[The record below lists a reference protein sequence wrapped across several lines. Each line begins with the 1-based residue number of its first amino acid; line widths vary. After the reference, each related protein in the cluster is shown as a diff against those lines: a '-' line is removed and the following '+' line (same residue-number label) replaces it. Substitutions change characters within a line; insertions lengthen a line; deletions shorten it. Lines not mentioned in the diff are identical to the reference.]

1 MPEIKLGS
9 SANMKNINLG
19 VIELQEVYLGN
30 VLVWQNNLGPAYATL
45 IWDGTTFT
53 LPARAS
59 GEPMEK
65 FTRAFTSVAGN
76 FAGARSF
83 TLSLQTI
90 SDPDNEREPGTNDYL
105 VGYRLQRPD
114 GTYAAGDPTSS
125 GNNSFGAP
133 IKEFGA
139 SLPNASATWN
149 SVDEEFTSGN
159 TTLTV
164 SNIPVALRETDPSGN
179 VVDSTTQTFVDAGD
193 WEIIVVDSR
202 GGESSVGTLEID
214 LIYDAPS
221 GQQVNSITQ
230 GGQSAGSAIST
241 SLSSPTSYTNTVI
254 GGPSTAILSFNN
266 TGGPLSTTP
275 GLQYSWSCISG
286 CSGTSTNSTFQASIP
301 QSDSG
306 GASPARVRLTT
317 IGRAYNG
324 NAAGVTTVSDVYFR
338 SGPSLT
344 APSFSI
350 TGAGICNPGGGVNGS
365 WSAVST
371 NTIGTFVRWN
381 PTGNGSWSGTCPA
394 CDTAVN
400 ISSGVSVNETRN
412 VGGTNV
418 NSLSS
423 TASAR
428 VQGARP
434 SISLSGTITG
444 NCANVSSYT
453 FRGGSI
459 SAIDCAGTSPGAGSY
474 TIAYFVN
481 AASGYTF
488 SSNPQVLRTQ
498 DSGNAQCVGLPTS
511 CAATVPYCPTAIPYT
526 PPLPSPPA
534 PSYNSGTCTFS
545 CPSGSSLGGGGAT
558 LSPGLSGA
566 RSCTGNGSTY
576 TATTTNGGV
585 QTCPSTPP
593 PPPPPPASTC
603 YTIKYTAPG
612 YFSRMSY
619 FACGSCNINQS
630 TGVACVE
637 TDNSHCSNR
646 TTYLGGNPVTIPSSG
661 YIITSTTGGS
671 IPANVSN
678 EGTC

>member
-214 LIYDAPS
+214 LIYDAPN

-306 GASPARVRLTT
+306 GAAPARVRLTT

-324 NAAGVTTVSDVYFR
+324 NVAGVTTVSDVYFR
-338 SGPSLT
+338 SGPSCSPSLPST
-344 APSFSI
+344 GPGSFGFSPGANAVCATLVFAPTSYNKS
-350 TGAGICNPGGGVNGS
+350 C
-365 WSAVST
+365 
-371 NTIGTFVRWN
+371 
-381 PTGNGSWSGTCPA
+381 SGTCSGFSA
-394 CDTAVN
+394 GSNTN
-400 ISSGVSVNETRN
+400 RNYSSPSSICGET
-412 VGGTNV
+412 
-418 NSLSS
+418 S
-423 TASAR
+423 T
-428 VQGARP
+428 VY
-434 SISLSGTITG
+434 ISGTTTG
-444 NCANVSSYT
+444 LALGA
-453 FRGGSI
+453 GGSRGFTG
-459 SAIDCAGTSPGAGSY
+459 SNPSRSGAPATWSP
-474 TIAYFVN
+474 
-481 AASGYTF
+481 
-488 SSNPQVLRTQ
+488 SSNPAGTLISTPNPMP
-498 DSGNAQCVGLPTS
+498 SNLGTCPTCAF
-511 CAATVPYCPTAIPYT
+511 CAAPNGT
-526 PPLPSPPA
+526 
-534 PSYNSGTCTFS
+534 SGTCVI
-545 CPSGSSLGGGGAT
+545 AAR
-558 LSPGLSGA
+558 LSNA
-566 RSCTGNGSTY
+566 
-576 TATTTNGGV
+576 
-585 QTCPSTPP
+585 
-593 PPPPPPASTC
+593 
-603 YTIKYTAPG
+603 APG
-612 YFSRMSY
+612 SFKLSTGSY
-619 FACGSCNINQS
+619 QYA
-630 TGVACVE
+630 TGVAC
-637 TDNSHCSNR
+637 
-646 TTYLGGNPVTIPSSG
+646 
-661 YIITSTTGGS
+661 TTGGTITNAVPGFSTSARFSKSGGATASPSPTTCVGQGSSGIYGVYSHTMLYDNGFTRFSISSPGTCSCSGTVTASYVSISPNKNANNNLYGCGTTGIPSPGDSCSVSGVVLVLEESGKAPEYVS
-671 IPANVSN
+671 IPSISV
-678 EGTC
+678 TC